1 MIFHSS
7 PKVNRTLITGL
18 ICIQWKFTT
27 PDQLASPSKFCSFLR
42 FFFFS
47 TTEVITCSKVI
58 NDLKRYNSWT
68 DTFRKARHGISILWT
83 RSAASRVRDSQVHD
97 LKWNSHVDYIIKE
110 TCKKLLYSLRVLRRA
125 RVSQPNIM
133 RIYLS
138 TVRPVLEYAVPV
150 WQNIPAYLSE
160 AIERVQKRAL
170 NIIYPEAESYA
181 HALQLGKLDRLDDRR
196 VLLCY
201 KYMAKM
207 KSPSHPLHHLLP
219 SPLLDAPNYTLRQ
232 KTQNYYLFRN
242 TQVCRTKR
250 VEDFFTFKYFKW
262 FNCYYHCYNCKL
274 LSIPLIINCNLN
286 SE

>member
-1 MIFHSS
+1 MSS
-7 PKVNRTLITGL
+7 SVPIPIRS
-18 ICIQWKFTT
+18 W
-27 PDQLASPSKFCSFLR
+27 
-42 FFFFS
+42 
-47 TTEVITCSKVI
+47 
-58 NDLKRYNSWT
+58 DL
-68 DTFRKARHGISILWT
+68 LWT
-83 RSAASRVRDSQVHD
+83 MTC
-97 LKWNSHVDYIIKE
+97 HVDYTIKKA
-110 TCKKLLYSLRVLRRA
+110 CKKLYSHRLRRA
-125 RVSQPNIM
+125 RVSQPNIL

-150 WQNIPAYLSE
+150 WQDIPAYLPK

-232 KTQNYYLFRN
+232 KTQKYYLFRN
-242 TQVCRTKR
+242 SQVCRTKR
-250 VEDFFTFKYFKW
+250 VEDIFTFKFFVIQLLFSLLYF
-262 FNCYYHCYNCKL
+262 
-274 LSIPLIINCNLN
+274 
-286 SE
+286 

>member
-1 MIFHSS
+1 MRLNPTKCKEMHI
-7 PKVNRTLITGL
+7 N
-18 ICIQWKFTT
+18 
-27 PDQLASPSKFCSFLR
+27 FLR
-42 FFFFS
+42 NS
-47 TTEVITCSKVI
+47 NCLINPIIIGGNVIKRANTYKILGVI
-58 NDLKRYNSWT
+58 MDN
-68 DTFRKARHGISILWT
+68 
-83 RSAASRVRDSQVHD
+83 D
-97 LKWNSHVDYIIKE
+97 LKWNCHVDYIIKKA
-110 TCKKLLYSLRVLRRA
+110 CKKLYSLRVLRRA
-125 RVSQPNIM
+125 RVSQPNIL

-150 WQNIPAYLSE
+150 WQDIPAYLSE

-232 KTQNYYLFRN
+232 KTQKYYLFRN
-242 TQVCRTKR
+242 MQVCRTKR
-250 VEDFFTFKYFKW
+250 VEDFFTFKFFK
-262 FNCYYHCYNCKL
+262 
-274 LSIPLIINCNLN
+274 
-286 SE
+286 

>member
-1 MIFHSS
+1 MTNKLLSDWRLRIKYVDDTSALEII
-7 PKVNRTLITGL
+7 PRN
-18 ICIQWKFTT
+18 
-27 PDQLASPSKFCSFLR
+27 SPSLLNVVASDIHNFAIAHNMRLNPTKCKEMHINFLR
-42 FFFFS
+42 NS
-47 TTEVITCSKVI
+47 NCLINPIIIGGNVIKRANTYKILGVI
-58 NDLKRYNSWT
+58 MDN
-68 DTFRKARHGISILWT
+68 
-83 RSAASRVRDSQVHD
+83 D
-97 LKWNSHVDYIIKE
+97 LKWNCHVDYIIKKA
-110 TCKKLLYSLRVLRRA
+110 CKKLYSLRVLRRA
-125 RVSQPNIM
+125 RVSQPNIL

-196 VLLCY
+196 VHLCY

-232 KTQNYYLFRN
+232 KTQKYYLFRN
-242 TQVCRTKR
+242 MQVCRTKR
-250 VEDFFTFKYFKW
+250 VEDFFTFKFFK
-262 FNCYYHCYNCKL
+262 
-274 LSIPLIINCNLN
+274 
-286 SE
+286 